1 VIKPSITLQE
11 LRRRIYRKAKAEKQW
26 RFWGL
31 YVHVTK
37 RETLTAAY
45 QEAKANDGSPG
56 IDEASF
62 QSIEERG
69 VEKFLAEIRG
79 ELLAGRYKPSKN
91 RRVEI
96 PKGNGKT
103 RRLGIP
109 TIKDR
114 VVQGALKLILE
125 PIFEADFHQSSY
137 AYRPKRTAHQALDR
151 VVHGLIQGLTQ
162 VIDVDLKS
170 YFDNIRHHLV
180 LRKLAG
186 RVKDPAILH
195 LIKQILKANGK
206 RGVPQG
212 GVLSPLLANLYLNDL
227 DKAMEEEMVKRRRE
241 GKWERVIYTRYADDM
256 VVLVDGYPQWRPQV
270 CVIKQRMEEELKKV
284 DVEINKE
291 KTRVV
296 DFGTGG
302 SFGFLGFDL
311 REARNRLGKRFLLR
325 TPMKKKQ
332 SELVR
337 RIGRILKFS
346 RHRKLKDVLELIR
359 PIIVGWVNY
368 FRVGNSRRA
377 FDWIRFEMMKKIRRF
392 AMKQKGRPGCGW
404 KRWSNETIYK
414 EWGLVNNY
422 TVRYFYRSPAKVLPA
437 ARQIASYERRAQESR
452 MTERVTSGL
461 MRRGLETDL
470 R

>member
-170 YFDNIRHHLV
+170 YFRQHPASSCTSQAGWESQRPSDSPSDQADTEGQ
-180 LRKLAG
+180 RKA
-186 RVKDPAILH
+186 
-195 LIKQILKANGK
+195 
-206 RGVPQG
+206 RGTPRGSALTV
-212 GVLSPLLANLYLNDL
+212 
-227 DKAMEEEMVKRRRE
+227 
-241 GKWERVIYTRYADDM
+241 
-256 VVLVDGYPQWRPQV
+256 
-270 CVIKQRMEEELKKV
+270 
-284 DVEINKE
+284 
-291 KTRVV
+291 
-296 DFGTGG
+296 TG
-302 SFGFLGFDL
+302 
-311 REARNRLGKRFLLR
+311 
-325 TPMKKKQ
+325 
-332 SELVR
+332 
-337 RIGRILKFS
+337 
-346 RHRKLKDVLELIR
+346 
-359 PIIVGWVNY
+359 
-368 FRVGNSRRA
+368 
-377 FDWIRFEMMKKIRRF
+377 
-392 AMKQKGRPGCGW
+392 
-404 KRWSNETIYK
+404 
-414 EWGLVNNY
+414 
-422 TVRYFYRSPAKVLPA
+422 
-437 ARQIASYERRAQESR
+437 
-452 MTERVTSGL
+452 
-461 MRRGLETDL
+461 
-470 R
+470 

>member
-1 VIKPSITLQE
+1 MIKPSITLQE
-11 LRRRIYRKAKAEKQW
+11 LRRRIYRKAKAEKQR

-56 IDEASF
+56 IDGESF
-62 QSIEERG
+62 QSIEAKG
-69 VEKFLAEIRG
+69 VEKFLAEIGR
-79 ELLAGRYKPSKN
+79 ELIAGTYKASKN

-114 VVQGALKLILE
+114 VVQGAVKLILE

-137 AYRPKRTAHQALDR
+137 GYRPQRTAHQALDR
-151 VVHGLIQGLTQ
+151 VVHGLVQGLTR

-170 YFDNIRHHLV
+170 YFDNIRHHL
-180 LRKLAG
+180 LLQKLG
-186 RVKDPAILH
+186 KRVEDPQVLH

-212 GVLSPLLANLYLNDL
+212 GVLSPLLANLYLNEL
-227 DKAMEEEMVKRRRE
+227 DQAMEEEMVQRRRE

-256 VVLVDGYPQWRPQV
+256 VVLVDGYPQWQPHVGMIQKRL
-270 CVIKQRMEEELKKV
+270 EEELRK
-284 DVEINKE
+284 VEIEINEE

-296 DFGTGG
+296 EFARDG

-311 REARNRLGKRFLLR
+311 REARNRLGKRFVLR

-337 RIGRILKFS
+337 RIGRILKYS
-346 RHRKLKDVLELIR
+346 RHRKLTDVLEMIR
-359 PIIVGWVNY
+359 PVIVGWVNY

-392 AMKQKGRPGCGW
+392 VMKQKGRPGCGW

-414 EWGLVNNY
+414 EWGLVNHY
-422 TVRYFYRSPAKVLPA
+422 TVRYFYRSPVKVLPA
-437 ARQIASYERRAQESR
+437 R
-452 MTERVTSGL
+452 
-461 MRRGLETDL
+461 
-470 R
+470 